1 MGCHFLLQGIFCTQ
15 GWNPRLLHLLP
26 WQAGCFTT
34 SATWEAL
41 QSAPTQTHTQKQ
53 CWLIDAASGPVLLI
67 QAEATQSRSGWT
79 PAQRRLC
86 WPWGRRG
93 ASGQRG
99 GDQGLAGERGTSC
112 WVLGFGQT
120 NLTEQGK
127 VLGLAFEV
135 FSLKNKVC
143 FMKFPLL
150 KSQLDRHGAPGLL
163 AGGVGREAAQPGP
176 HTITP
181 TGPTI
186 SHKQLCGEAE
196 PDDTPSLHLGS
207 LTRTL
212 GELLG
217 ELLALPALHL

>member
-1 MGCHFLLQGIFCTQ
+1 M
-15 GWNPRLLHLLP
+15 
-26 WQAGCFTT
+26 
-34 SATWEAL
+34 
-41 QSAPTQTHTQKQ
+41 
-53 CWLIDAASGPVLLI
+53 
-67 QAEATQSRSGWT
+67 
-79 PAQRRLC
+79 
-86 WPWGRRG
+86 
-93 ASGQRG
+93 
-99 GDQGLAGERGTSC
+99 AGERGTSC